1 MWMDSRGSNVA
12 FACFLLAK
20 VSKRMLSDTVTDEN
34 IAEVVSRAT
43 GIPIGTLLQGE
54 VSLFFNLARMFHF
67 KESRRTGGS
76 R

>member
-1 MWMDSRGSNVA
+1 MA
-12 FACFLLAK
+12 FCCVVLGQ

-54 VSLFFNLARMFHF
+54 VRMNH
-67 KESRRTGGS
+67 KCSTSWIHGERV
-76 R
+76 